1 MEEKRKE
8 ISLAES
14 VIELASS
21 LSPCKVTLRLEEGSE
36 GLTRS
41 GMIVLSLHAD
51 DIEILTA
58 VEVLKALWRA
68 FDSEVEASR
77 AAFSIEALAE
87 GMDEATALATPW
99 PYAQTSGENMIGK
112 TLGDVL
118 EEDERLVF
126 WLSTREPRPGNRME
140 RRAIAAAIRLVQPAF
155 KKTAEE
161 RISEKEAEQEELF
174 EF

>member
-1 MEEKRKE
+1 
-8 ISLAES
+8 
-14 VIELASS
+14 
-21 LSPCKVTLRLEEGSE
+21 
-36 GLTRS
+36 
-41 GMIVLSLHAD
+41 
-51 DIEILTA
+51 
-58 VEVLKALWRA
+58 
-68 FDSEVEASR
+68 
-77 AAFSIEALAE
+77 
-87 GMDEATALATPW
+87 
-99 PYAQTSGENMIGK
+99 MIGK